1 MAPHRPA
8 PILALGLGVNNA
20 RFTGHAVEETGVDL
34 PSTRACLRRAILNK
48 ACVKNQTRT
57 VNAFKLGKSSRSLL
71 DVLEAQSPGG
81 YGVRGTLTRD
91 VLVRYGYQRAH
102 VLGCPS
108 LFINRHHRLGSRL
121 RRRYDALVDKHS
133 SSSTETLRIAYNIFQ
148 DDVPTMD
155 LAMLLLVQKHEG
167 SFVIVQEITMVQ
179 QIHERIY
186 SVLGVRFPDS
196 KVRSPPAAVI
206 GSPPPEPFEP

>member
-1 MAPHRPA
+1 MPPSV
-8 PILALGLGVNNA
+8 LALGLGVNNA
-20 RFTGHAVEETGVDL
+20 MFDRRVRHVDPTDLPSARFCERKAENANVTCPMHFNHAVEKFEL
-34 PSTRACLRRAILNK
+34 SN
-48 ACVKNQTRT
+48 
-57 VNAFKLGKSSRSLL
+57 SSRSLL

-148 DDVPTMD
+148 DEVPTLD
-155 LAMLLLVQKHEG
+155 LAMLLLVCPLTT
-167 SFVIVQEITMVQ
+167 ST
-179 QIHERIY
+179 
-186 SVLGVRFPDS
+186 LTLTL
-196 KVRSPPAAVI
+196 
-206 GSPPPEPFEP
+206 